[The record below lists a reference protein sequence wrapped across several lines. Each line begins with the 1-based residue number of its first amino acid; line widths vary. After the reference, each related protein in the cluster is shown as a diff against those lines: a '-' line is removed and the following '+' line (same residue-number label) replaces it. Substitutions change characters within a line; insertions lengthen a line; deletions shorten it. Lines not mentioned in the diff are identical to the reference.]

1 MSEQF
6 EAGLRDL
13 YTAAEIAHDARP
25 GLAVDLMVARTRR
38 HRRARAAAVTLA
50 TAAAVVG
57 VAVAGTAVAGNLGGT
72 TAPPAD
78 GPTDGTTDSAPSEPT
93 ADPVIGTVTEPT
105 CGTALADLARVPAD
119 RGMTLSMGLD
129 TTELTAG
136 ELTGWLGTGVDA
148 FSSTDVMPVEGGGI
162 PESYGF
168 AVTQDGVVVGS
179 TATSLRPADPVDGD
193 PRTHDARI
201 ATVACDGRALVP
213 GTYDLVA
220 YLPLQLRGD
229 ADVLTPAVLVSD
241 PVAFTVPD
249 AGPLPDPQEH
259 YTPDNASSI
268 PPSDPAAP
276 LPDGN
281 YLAHVSEIDAAAG
294 TVSADVVVLY
304 FGTAADAWVAANAP
318 GTEILDDYV
327 VDDPDGQ
334 VDRVIPL
341 ATDTPVWEVCWGPN
355 EDKVRRAGGVAEWA
369 TAPIE
374 DGESLCS
381 DTSTIPIGGLYW
393 LDVRD
398 GVIAQAV
405 AQFVP

>member
-13 YTAAEIAHDARP
+13 YAAAEMAHDAQP
-25 GLAVDLMVARTRR
+25 GLAVGAMVARTRR
-38 HRRARAAAVTLA
+38 TRRTRAAAVTLA

-57 VAVAGTAVAGNLGGT
+57 VAVAGTAVVNNLGGT

-78 GPTDGTTDSAPSEPT
+78 GSTATGTATHEPVT
-93 ADPVIGTVTEPT
+93 GTETELA
-105 CGTALADLARVPAD
+105 CGTRLGNVVGVPEDRAITLNLAL
-119 RGMTLSMGLD
+119 G

-136 ELTGWLGTGVDA
+136 ELTGWLGT
-148 FSSTDVMPVEGGGI
+148 SVEGSTALTRAVPDAGI
-162 PESYGF
+162 PAGYGF
-168 AVTQDGVVVGS
+168 AVLQDGVVVG
-179 TATSLRPADPVDGD
+179 TTRATLHEASPEDGD
-193 PRTHDARI
+193 PFPRTHDARI
-201 ATVACDGRALVP
+201 APVACDGAALAP
-213 GTYDLVA
+213 AAYDLVA
-220 YLPLQLRGD
+220 FLPL
-229 ADVLTPAVLVSD
+229 DVETAPDEWTRALLVSD

-249 AGPLPDPQEH
+249 AGPLPDPQAH
-259 YTPDNASSI
+259 YVPDGGSAV
-268 PPSDPAAP
+268 PPTDPAAP

-281 YLAHVSEIDAAAG
+281 YLAHVSEIDAGAG

-304 FGTAADAWVAANAP
+304 FGSAAEEWVAANAP

-327 VDDPDGQ
+327 SDDPDGQ

-355 EDKVRRAGGVAEWA
+355 EEKVRRTGGVAEWA

-381 DTSTIPIGGLYW
+381 DTSTIPVGGLYW
-393 LDVRD
+393 LDVRG
-398 GVIAQAV
+398 GVVAQV
-405 AQFVP
+405 VGQFVP

>member
-13 YTAAEIAHDARP
+13 YTAAEMAHDARP
-25 GLAVDLMVARTRR
+25 GLAIDLMVARTRR

-57 VAVAGTAVAGNLGGT
+57 VAVAGTAVVNNLGGT
-72 TAPPAD
+72 TAPPAN
-78 GPTDGTTDSAPSEPT
+78 GPTDSAPSEPT
-93 ADPVIGTVTEPT
+93 ADPVAGTVTEPT
-105 CGTALADLARVPAD
+105 CGTALADLATVPAD
-119 RGMTLSMGLD
+119 RGMALSMGLD

-148 FSSTDVMPVEGGGI
+148 FSSADVLPVDGGGI
-162 PESYGF
+162 PESYAF
-168 AVTQDGVVVGS
+168 AVTQDGVVVG
-179 TATSLRPADPVDGD
+179 TTLADLREADARDGD
-193 PRTHDARI
+193 PRTHDAQI

-220 YLPLQLRGD
+220 YLPLQLRTTSD
-229 ADVLTPAVLVSD
+229 ALVPAVLVSD

-249 AGPLPDPQEH
+249 AGPLPDPQAH
-259 YTPDNASSI
+259 YTPDGASSI
-268 PPSDPAAP
+268 PPSDASAP

-281 YLAHVSEIDAAAG
+281 YLAHVSDIDAAAG

-304 FGTAADAWVAANAP
+304 FGSAAEEWVSANAP

-327 VDDPDGQ
+327 SDDPDGQ
-334 VDRVIPL
+334 TDRVIPL
-341 ATDTPVWEVCWGPN
+341 ATDMPVWEVCWGPN
-355 EDKVRRAGGVAEWA
+355 EEKVRRTGGVAEWA

-381 DTSTIPIGGLYW
+381 DTSTIPVGGLYW
-393 LDVRD
+393 LDVRG
-398 GVIAQAV
+398 GVVAQAV

>member
-13 YTAAEIAHDARP
+13 YTAAEMSHDARP

-57 VAVAGTAVAGNLGGT
+57 VAVAGTAVVGNLGGT

-78 GPTDGTTDSAPSEPT
+78 GPTDSAPSDPT
-93 ADPVIGTVTEPT
+93 ADPVNGTVAEPT
-105 CGTALADLARVPAD
+105 CGTALADLATVPAD

-129 TTELTAG
+129 TTELAAG

-148 FSSTDVMPVEGGGI
+148 FSSAEVLPVDGGGI
-162 PESYGF
+162 PESYRF
-168 AVTQDGVVVGS
+168 VVVQDGVVVG
-179 TATSLRPADPVDGD
+179 TTLPDLRPADPVDGD

-220 YLPLQLRGD
+220 YLPLQLQTAPD
-229 ADVLTPAVLVSD
+229 TWAPAVLVSA

-249 AGPLPDPQEH
+249 AGPLPDPQAH
-259 YTPDNASSI
+259 YTPDGASSI

-281 YLAHVSEIDAAAG
+281 YLAHVSDIDAGGG

-304 FGTAADAWVAANAP
+304 FGSAAEAWVAANAP

-327 VDDPDGQ
+327 SDDPDGQ

-341 ATDTPVWEVCWGPN
+341 AADMPVWEVCWGPN
-355 EDKVRRAGGVAEWA
+355 EEKVQRTGGVAEWA
-369 TAPIE
+369 TAPTE

-381 DTSTIPIGGLYW
+381 DTSTIPVGGLYW
-393 LDVRD
+393 LDVRG

>member
-13 YTAAEIAHDARP
+13 YTAAEMSHDARP
-25 GLAVDLMVARTRR
+25 GLAIDLMVARTRR

-78 GPTDGTTDSAPSEPT
+78 GPTDGGTSAPVT
-93 ADPVIGTVTEPT
+93 GTVAEPT
-105 CGTALADLARVPAD
+105 CGTALADLATVPAD
-119 RGMTLSMGLD
+119 RGLTLSMGLD

-136 ELTGWLGTGVDA
+136 DLTGWLGTEVDA
-148 FSSTDVMPVEGGGI
+148 FSDAQIMPVEGGGI
-162 PESYGF
+162 PESYRF
-168 AVTQDGVVVGS
+168 VVVQDGVVVG
-179 TATSLRPADPVDGD
+179 TTLPDLRPAEARDGD
-193 PRTHDARI
+193 PRSHDARI
-201 ATVACDGRALVP
+201 ATVACDGGALAP
-213 GTYDLVA
+213 GAYDLVA
-220 YLPLQLRGD
+220 YLPLQLEAGPD
-229 ADVLTPAVLVSD
+229 AWTPAVLVSE

-249 AGPLPDPQEH
+249 AGPLPDPQAH
-259 YTPDNASSI
+259 YVPDGASSV

-281 YLAHVSEIDAAAG
+281 YLALVSDVDAEAG
-294 TVSADVVVLY
+294 TVQADVVVLY
-304 FGTAADAWVAANAP
+304 FGSAAEEWVAANAP

-327 VDDPDGQ
+327 SDDPDGQ
-334 VDRVIPL
+334 TDRVIPL
-341 ATDTPVWEVCWGPN
+341 ANDTPVWEVCWGPN
-355 EDKVRRAGGVAEWA
+355 EEKVRRTGGVAEWA

-381 DTSTIPIGGLYW
+381 DTSTIPMGGLYW
-393 LDVRD
+393 LDVRG
-398 GVIAQAV
+398 GVVAQV
-405 AQFVP
+405 VGQFVP

>member
-13 YTAAEIAHDARP
+13 YTAAEMAHDAQP
-25 GLAVDLMVARTRR
+25 GLSIGAMVARTRR
-38 HRRARAAAVTLA
+38 TRRTRAAAVTLA

-57 VAVAGTAVAGNLGGT
+57 VAVAGTAVVTNLDAPP
-72 TAPPAD
+72 APPAD
-78 GPTDGTTDSAPSEPT
+78 GTTSTTDAPSPT
-93 ADPVIGTVTEPT
+93 ADEITGTVAEPT
-105 CGTALADLARVPAD
+105 CGTALADLATVPAD
-119 RGMTLSMGLD
+119 RGMTLTMGLD
-129 TTELTAG
+129 TTALTAG
-136 ELTGWLGTGVDA
+136 DLTGWLGTGLDA
-148 FSSTDVMPVEGGGI
+148 FSTSSFLPIDGGGI

-168 AVTQDGVVVGS
+168 VVAQDGVVVG
-179 TATSLRPADPVDGD
+179 TTLADLREVSASDGD

-220 YLPLQLRGD
+220 YLPLQLQT
-229 ADVLTPAVLVSD
+229 APETWAPAVLVSA
-241 PVAFTVPD
+241 PATFTVPD
-249 AGPLPDPQEH
+249 AGPLPDPQAH
-259 YTPDNASSI
+259 YTPDGASSI
-268 PPSDPAAP
+268 PPSDPTAP
-276 LPDGN
+276 LPDGS
-281 YLAHVSEIDAAAG
+281 YLAHVSDVDAAGG

-304 FGTAADAWVAANAP
+304 FGSAAEAWVAANAP

-327 VDDPDGQ
+327 SDDPDGQ
-334 VDRVIPL
+334 VERVIPL
-341 ATDTPVWEVCWGPN
+341 AAGMPVWEVCWGPN
-355 EDKVRRAGGVAEWA
+355 EEKVRRAGGVAEWA
-369 TAPIE
+369 TAPTE

-381 DTSTIPIGGLYW
+381 DTSTIPVGGLYW

>member
-13 YTAAEIAHDARP
+13 YTAAEMAHDARP
-25 GLAVDLMVARTRR
+25 GLAIDLMVARTRR

-57 VAVAGTAVAGNLGGT
+57 VAVAGTAVVTNLGAPPAPPAGGT
-72 TAPPAD
+72 T
-78 GPTDGTTDSAPSEPT
+78 TSAPTTEQAHQPITGT
-93 ADPVIGTVTEPT
+93 ATEPA
-105 CGTALADLARVPAD
+105 CGTALGDVATVPEDRAIVLNLA
-119 RGMTLSMGLD
+119 LD

-136 ELTGWLGTGVDA
+136 ELTGWLGTSVEE
-148 FSSTDVMPVEGGGI
+148 STAMTRAVPGAGI
-162 PESYGF
+162 PAGYGF
-168 AVTQDGVVVGS
+168 AVLQDGVVVG
-179 TATSLRPADPVDGD
+179 TTRATLHEASPEDGD
-193 PRTHDARI
+193 LFPRTHDARI
-201 ATVACDGRALVP
+201 TPVGCEGTALAH
-213 GTYDLVA
+213 GAYDLVA
-220 YLPLQLRGD
+220 FLPL
-229 ADVLTPAVLVSD
+229 DVETDPDTWVRAVLVSD

-259 YTPDNASSI
+259 YTPDGASSI
-268 PPSDPAAP
+268 PPSDASAP

-281 YLAHVSEIDAAAG
+281 YLAHVSDIDAAAG

-304 FGTAADAWVAANAP
+304 FGSAAEEWVSANAP

-327 VDDPDGQ
+327 SDDPDGQ
-334 VDRVIPL
+334 TDRVIPL
-341 ATDTPVWEVCWGPN
+341 ATDMPVWEVCWGPN
-355 EDKVRRAGGVAEWA
+355 EEKVRRTGGVAEWA

-381 DTSTIPIGGLYW
+381 DTSTIPVGGLYW
-393 LDVRD
+393 LDVRG
-398 GVIAQAV
+398 GVVAQAV